1 MEEVNRYYNN
11 PISLADAEQ
20 YIAASFM
27 TTAREYVAIGHWM
40 RRIRDD
46 KLFLEEGYKNFEE
59 YVRHK
64 YHRDPGWAS
73 NCIKVNKKF
82 SIDGNSP
89 YLAEQYRDYNK
100 SQLVELA
107 YMTEEQR
114 MEAGPDMSVKAMKE
128 MRKQEQ
134 AETKK
139 VVTSQLSDQ
148 TSSAPELTD
157 QTTAK
162 AQQEELTPI
171 ERGCITGLSPHGNC
185 VCCGADGVKCC
196 GQCDK
201 DCNGRCGWLDEQETE
216 QPVPKM
222 EYELRGKYC
231 DAAARKL
238 IESKHEWFAADHM
251 NRVLQVNE
259 SEKQLKEQLV
269 GKEAWY
275 FMDPYGNGIA
285 HMNLFQDY
293 IQFFDGNSWVGE
305 CEWFYLCAAI
315 QGMWNVIVIEKAQAE
330 QPAPMGPG
338 KEEKLPDESWNIGE
352 LPQAKE
358 KHLKQLAKK
367 LVERLG
373 SKIVLDEM
381 SSIPSEETIEKAT
394 WQLGRM
400 EPGGIELQDGA
411 VAYACQGIIEFFRGE
426 EDLGVCSYARFA
438 TQARKALSEW
448 SDQVPGESQEAEPEE
463 DEQKPEVI
471 DAEFSEVNELGD
483 DYLTDLQ
490 IAQREL
496 ERANRLLEKCL
507 RGLPDETNISIRGM
521 KLKVAAL
528 ASFIC
533 DLDDIENPPPKPE
546 QPELPI
552 LKNND
557 QRAAFVD
564 AYESW
569 PIWIETEE
577 TGERYYRYDLQD
589 GTSMVVKVY
598 HAMLFDYNHTF
609 DGKWEDRFTEGYG
622 RHEYYLLEPGKFF
635 RNCETNRSALIDKLK
650 EIQKKG

>member
-1 MEEVNRYYNN
+1 MEGVKKYYDS
-11 PISLADAEQ
+11 PVSLADAEQ

-27 TTAREYVAIGHWM
+27 TTAREYVAIGYWLG
-40 RRIRDD
+40 RIRDD

-73 NCIKVNKKF
+73 NCIKVNRKF
-82 SIDGNSP
+82 SINGNTP

-134 AETKK
+134 AESEK

-148 TSSAPELTD
+148 ASSAQEPTNQSAEKIVTSQPSERIVLHFTDGDLSIDNAYGAMIAEIVKAYLAEGYASLEKECEVTALGWTYKALKRPEVTVFYTEAGETFFDVENTRLEKEYQYWHGNRKD
-157 QTTAK
+157 AAIKQQNEENAAK
-162 AQQEELTPI
+162 AQQEKLSPI

-185 VCCGADGVKCC
+185 VCCGSDGVKCC
-196 GQCDK
+196 GQCDE
-201 DCNGRCGWLDEQETE
+201 DCNGRCGWIER
-216 QPVPKM
+216 PVK
-222 EYELRGKYC
+222 
-231 DAAARKL
+231 
-238 IESKHEWFAADHM
+238 
-251 NRVLQVNE
+251 
-259 SEKQLKEQLV
+259 
-269 GKEAWY
+269 
-275 FMDPYGNGIA
+275 
-285 HMNLFQDY
+285 
-293 IQFFDGNSWVGE
+293 
-305 CEWFYLCAAI
+305 
-315 QGMWNVIVIEKAQAE
+315 VIENEEHKLLE
-330 QPAPMGPG
+330 
-338 KEEKLPDESWNIGE
+338 EEKLPDESWNIGE

-394 WQLGRM
+394 RQLGRM

-448 SDQVPGESQEAEPEE
+448 SDQVPGEGQEAEPEE

-483 DYLTDLQ
+483 ENPTDLQ

-507 RGLPDETNISIRGM
+507 RGIPDETNVHIRGM
-521 KLKVAAL
+521 RIKADAL
-528 ASFIC
+528 IAYIREMENN
-533 DLDDIENPPPKPE
+533 LNPPQKPV
-546 QPELPI
+546 QPELPL

-564 AYESW
+564 AYETW

-577 TGERYYRYDLQD
+577 TGERYYRYDLLD

-598 HAMLFDYNHTF
+598 HAKLFDYSMT
-609 DGKWEDRFTEGYG
+609 DRPWEERFTDGYG
-622 RHEYYLLEPGKFF
+622 CHEYYLLKPDKFF
-635 RNCETNRSALIDKLK
+635 WDCKTNRSVLIDKLK